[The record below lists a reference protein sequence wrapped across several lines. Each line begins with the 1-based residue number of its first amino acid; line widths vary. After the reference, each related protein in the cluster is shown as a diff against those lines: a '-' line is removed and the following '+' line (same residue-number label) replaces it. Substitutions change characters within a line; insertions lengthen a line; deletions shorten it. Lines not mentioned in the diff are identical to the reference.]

1 MYFEAKAS
9 FLKALDFWY
18 PNGYLMDVAAA
29 PKELRTYETA
39 DGKRPFDEWLDR
51 LKDKTTLARI
61 VARLNR
67 VALGNLGDA
76 KSVGDGVSELRLTF
90 GKGYRV
96 YFAHEGDKIIL
107 LLCGGDKGS
116 QGRDVRQAKTYLQDY
131 RRRGYGKKK

>member
-1 MYFEAKAS
+1 MATS
-9 FLKALDFWY
+9 S
-18 PNGYLMDVAAA
+18 
-29 PKELRTYETA
+29 KELRTYETI
-39 DGKRPFDEWLDR
+39 DGKKPFDEWLDR

-76 KSVGDGVSELRLTF
+76 KSVSDGVSELRLAF

-96 YFAHEGDKIIL
+96 YFAQEGDKIIL

-116 QGRDVRQAKTYLQDY
+116 QNKDIREAKAYLQDY
-131 RRRGYGKKK
+131 RRRDHGKKKQ